1 VDAIMDF
8 AHSSGVSQLV
18 QIALQEDVGRGDFT
32 TEWIVDPRQ
41 MAVANVYVRQ
51 SGRVAGLPVMDEVFH
66 SIDPQVGVLHLVED
80 GTDVVGETAVARLS
94 GRAGS
99 ILTAERTALN
109 FLGRLSGIAT
119 TTREAVKA
127 LDGYRA
133 KLLDTRKTTPGWR
146 LLEKYAVRVGGA
158 VNHRFGLDD
167 MVLIKDN
174 HVVLAGG
181 IREAIRRVRER
192 QSLSMKVEVE
202 VESLTQLDE
211 ALAEGVDMVLLDNM
225 DLDVMR
231 EAVRIVNKRVR
242 LEASGG
248 ITVERL
254 AEVAATGVD
263 YISMGALT
271 HSAVSLDVGLNITF
285 TESGQ

>member
-1 VDAIMDF
+1 MGFV
-8 AHSSGVSQLV
+8 HPSGVSQLV

-32 TEWIVDPRQ
+32 TEWIVNPRQ
-41 MAVANVYVRQ
+41 MAVANVYVKQ

-66 SIDPQVGVLHLVED
+66 GIDPQVGVVHLVED

-119 TTREAVKA
+119 TTREAVKE
-127 LDGYRA
+127 LDGYHTR
-133 KLLDTRKTTPGWR
+133 LLDTRKTTPGWR

-202 VESLTQLDE
+202 VESLAQLDE